1 MPAYWVDQLADA
13 LNQARKAVNGSRVLI
28 LGVTYKPNVDDVRE
42 SPALDII
49 QLLEARGAQVCFH
62 DPFVN
67 SLRHE
72 GLETPFV
79 ELDEAHVAAADCVMI
94 GADPASY
101 AWAWCKGHA
110 ALIVDTRHALRAL
123 KETRAAQGGGHSPGG
138 VRPHECGAVL

>member
-79 ELDEAHVAAADCVMI
+79 ELDEAPVAAAPCGTI
-94 GADPASY
+94 GRDARS
-101 AWAWCKGHA
+101 
-110 ALIVDTRHALRAL
+110 
-123 KETRAAQGGGHSPGG
+123 
-138 VRPHECGAVL
+138 